1 MKQALFIAGIL
12 FAIIFTLF
20 TYWQL
25 NDPDPILWV
34 PVYGS
39 AIYVSVQAIRGQVN
53 RELILVLFVLST
65 MAGIQL
71 WTEMTAWEGFMTDG
85 LAMKTMN
92 QELAREAVGLWIC
105 STAFVLFYSLAKRN

>member
-1 MKQALFIAGIL
+1 MKQTLFISGIL
-12 FAIIFTLF
+12 FTIIFTLF
-20 TYWQL
+20 AYWQL

-39 AIYVSVQAIRGQVN
+39 VVYVSAQAIRGKVN
-53 RELILVLFVLST
+53 HELVSILFVLSL

-71 WTEMTAWEGFMTDG
+71 WSEMTAWEGFMTDG

-105 STAFVLFYSLAKRN
+105 SAALALFYSVDKLK

>member
-1 MKQALFIAGIL
+1 MKQTLFISGIL
-12 FAIIFTLF
+12 FTIIFTLF
-20 TYWQL
+20 AYWQL

-39 AIYVSVQAIRGQVN
+39 VVYVSAQAIRGKVN
-53 RELILVLFVLST
+53 RELISILFILSL

-71 WTEMTAWEGFMTDG
+71 WSEMTAWEGFMPDG

-105 STAFVLFYSLAKRN
+105 SAALALFYSVDKLK

>member
-1 MKQALFIAGIL
+1 MKQTLFIAGIL
-12 FAIIFTLF
+12 FTIIFTLF
-20 TYWQL
+20 TYWQF

-39 AIYVSVQAIRGQVN
+39 AVYVSIQAIRGKVN
-53 RELILVLFVLST
+53 HELLAVLFVLST

-105 STAFVLFYSLAKRN
+105 SLAFVVFYSLEKRK